1 MIVQPQ
7 TMKINHLQSGF
18 SLFEII
24 VYLAIFSMVIVSI
37 LTIAA
42 RSLGSKAKALAITEV
57 EYNTRYPLQ
66 RISSDV
72 RSAVDINET
81 NFASNRLTLTMAN
94 GDEVEYVVTDN
105 ILTIERNSAGAV
117 ALTSDAVSVDSF
129 TVQDISPISP
139 AGSEITDMSV
149 TISVSVTSLSG
160 RPEYNADAEL
170 TSAMSIRKP
179 L

>member
-1 MIVQPQ
+1 
-7 TMKINHLQSGF
+7 MKINHTQSGF

-24 VYLAIFSMVIVSI
+24 VYLAIFSLVIVSI

-57 EYNTRYPLQ
+57 EYNTRYSLQ

-81 NFASNRLTLTMAN
+81 NFTSNRLTLTMAN
-94 GDEVEYVVTDN
+94 GDEVEYIVTDN
-105 ILTIERNSAGAV
+105 TLTIERNSGGPV
-117 ALTSDAVSVDSF
+117 ALTSDAVSVDNF
-129 TVQDISPISP
+129 TVQDVSPV
-139 AGSEITDMSV
+139 GSEITDMSV
-149 TISVSVTSLSG
+149 TIGVSVTSASG

-170 TSAMSIRKP
+170 TSAISMRKP